1 MGKFDGKHIRGLVG
15 NLVQRKTKYGL
26 VVQMAAVRV
35 KQSKATKKAQKV
47 FGQGSTL
54 AAAIRN
60 DLLQVIH
67 QKNDSGM
74 VNRFNTPVK
83 DVLKQ
88 CVNEET
94 GQYTFQEN
102 SFERLSGFEFN
113 VKSLLINSLLVKP
126 EVSLDGN
133 TLKVSLPEIEVSKE
147 LKFPVN
153 TNVCELVVTV
163 AMIALHAGESRE
175 MDPQSIEIIDN
186 QGIVPA
192 QDFEF
197 EVSEGCLCV
206 AGIGLRYFK
215 VNDHVRAMFNS
226 ITFNPANI
234 CGAIITPG
242 TFIAPP
248 HSIKIGNKTIPTKWR
263 TVSKLKLPAAE

>member
-26 VVQMAAVRV
+26 VVQMAAARV

-54 AAAIRN
+54 ACAIRK
-60 DLLQVIH
+60 DLLDIIH

-74 VNRFNTPVK
+74 VNRFNAPIK

-88 CVNEET
+88 CVNEGT
-94 GQYTFQEN
+94 GHYVFQEN
-102 SFERLSGFEFN
+102 SFERLAGFEFN

-126 EVSLDGN
+126 EVSLNGN
-133 TLKVSLPEIEVSKE
+133 ILKVSLPEVEVLKE
-147 LKFPVN
+147 LKFPGN
-153 TNVCELVVTV
+153 TNVCELVVSV
-163 AMIALHAGESRE
+163 AMIALHAGKSKE
-175 MDPQSIEIIDN
+175 MDAQSIEIQDS
-186 QGIVPA
+186 QGILPA

-215 VNDHVRAMFNS
+215 VNDHVRVVFNS

-242 TFIAPP
+242 TFIVPP
-248 HSIKIGNKTIPTKWR
+248 PFVKIGNKTITTNWR
-263 TVSKLKLPAAE
+263 TAGKINLPAAE